1 MHKILY
7 IFVEGERDKD
17 FFENEKIKQNIE
29 NLTNYTIKPNPYAK
43 KTKKYEYLKKYI
55 KSIQAIPNQD
65 YIFLSDLDNPN
76 LCVTIKKQNLIKKIA
91 SLEFKKTYIVKLE
104 IESWILAGFNEN
116 SSNKIKIPKD
126 TEKTNKEDFYNLLKK
141 DKKLDRLS
149 DLNIFLEALKH
160 FSIELAKERNKSFDY
175 FYKKVILKE
184 KQ

>member
-29 NLTNYTIKPNPYAK
+29 NLTNYTIKPIPYAK

-65 YIFLSDLDNPN
+65 YIFLSD
-76 LCVTIKKQNLIKKIA
+76 
-91 SLEFKKTYIVKLE
+91 
-104 IESWILAGFNEN
+104 
-116 SSNKIKIPKD
+116 KIKIPKD